1 MRKYLILLVSLFV
14 LLPVWAQDVKLTA
27 SGPGTVIL
35 GRPFQIS
42 YTANGKVADF
52 KAPAIT
58 NFDVLAG
65 PFRSESHSTQIINGN
80 VSSSV
85 SISFTLTLQAQ
96 KTGTFSIPSAS
107 VMADGTK
114 VTSTGLTIKVLPDD
128 GKGNAGQGG
137 GQSSGGQASNG
148 QSSSANISAQNI
160 FIKPIL
166 SKSSVFEQE
175 AVRLSYK
182 LYTTYDVVQFSVK
195 KVPEFNGFLK
205 QEYDKSGNTQL
216 DYENFNGRNYL
227 TAVLFEVV
235 LYPQSAGQLTID
247 KATFEAIIRVQNKQQ
262 VRSIFDDFFD
272 SYSNVSRNI
281 DVAPIKIN
289 VKPLPGGK
297 PAGYYGLVG
306 QFALNAS
313 ISANQV
319 KVNEAITLKM
329 NISGNGNM
337 KLLKNPEL
345 DFPDAFEVY
354 DPKISN
360 NFKTSTAGLTGNK
373 TIEVMFIPRHAGTY
387 EIPSTEVSFYNPAS
401 NSYKVLKTPEFS
413 VQVLKSDGSVEQ
425 NPVAANY
432 SRKEDVKQL
441 GNDIRY
447 IITKNITLK
456 KEDGQYLI
464 ISMFGWVIFFIPLLI
479 ALILFLMFKKYIKE
493 NADVVMVKNRKAN
506 RMATKR
512 LKLAQK
518 LLKEGKKERFYE
530 EVMKAVW
537 TYLSDKLNIPVAEL
551 SKENVFDVLVARKV
565 EESQILRLK
574 DILETCEF
582 ARYAPASGQKEM
594 GNLYEDTIDIITT
607 LDGLI
612 KK

>member
-1 MRKYLILLVSLFV
+1 MRKYLILWISLFV
-14 LLPVWAQDVKLTA
+14 QLSVWAQDVKLTA

-42 YTANGKVADF
+42 YTANGKVSDF

-85 SISFTLTLQAQ
+85 SISYTLTLQAQ

-107 VMADGTK
+107 VVADGEK
-114 VTSTGLTIKVLPDD
+114 VTSTGLNIKVLPDD

-137 GQSSGGQASNG
+137 GQPSGSQSSSG
-148 QSSSANISAQNI
+148 SSANISARNI

-166 SKSSVFEQE
+166 SKSTVFEQE
-175 AVRLSYK
+175 AVTLSYK

-205 QEYDKSGNTQL
+205 QEFDKSGNTQL
-216 DYENFNGRNYL
+216 DYENYNGKNYL

-247 KATFEAIIRVQNKQQ
+247 KATFEAIIRVQNRQQ

-272 SYSNVSRNI
+272 TYTNVSRNI

-289 VKPLPGGK
+289 VKALPGGK

-306 QFALNAS
+306 QFAMNAS
-313 ISANQV
+313 LSANQV

-337 KLLKNPEL
+337 KLLKNPEF

-354 DPKISN
+354 DPKINN
-360 NFKTSTAGLTGNK
+360 NFKASSAGLTGNK
-373 TIEVMFIPRHAGTY
+373 TIEVMFIPRHAGSY
-387 EIPSTEVSFYNPAS
+387 EIPSTEISFYNPAS
-401 NSYKVLKTPEFS
+401 NAYKVLKTPEFS

-447 IITKNITLK
+447 IISKNIKLK
-456 KEDGQYLI
+456 KEEGKYLI
-464 ISMFGWVIFFIPLLI
+464 NSATGWVIYFLPLLI
-479 ALILFLMFKKYIKE
+479 ALILFIIFRKYAKDH
-493 NADVVMVKNRKAN
+493 ADVVMVKNRKAN

-518 LLKEGKKERFYE
+518 LLREGNKERFYE
-530 EVMKAVW
+530 EVMKALW

-551 SKENVFDVLVARKV
+551 TKDNVAGVLIASKV
-565 EESQILRLK
+565 EEAQIVRLK

-582 ARYAPASGQKEM
+582 ARYAPASGQTEM
-594 GNLYEDTIDIITT
+594 GNLYEDAIEIITT

>member
-1 MRKYLILLVSLFV
+1 MRKYLILWISLFV
-14 LLPVWAQDVKLTA
+14 QLSVWAQDVKLTA

-42 YTANGKVADF
+42 YTANGKVSDF

-85 SISFTLTLQAQ
+85 SISYTLTLQAQ

-107 VMADGTK
+107 VVADGEK
-114 VTSTGLTIKVLPDD
+114 VTSTGLNIKVLPDD
-128 GKGNAGQGG
+128 GKGNARQGG
-137 GQSSGGQASNG
+137 GQPSGSQSSSG
-148 QSSSANISAQNI
+148 SSANISARNI

-166 SKSSVFEQE
+166 SKSTVFEQE
-175 AVRLSYK
+175 AVTLSYK

-205 QEYDKSGNTQL
+205 QEFDKSGNTQL
-216 DYENFNGRNYL
+216 DYENYNGKNYL
-227 TAVLFEVV
+227 TAVLFKVV

-247 KATFEAIIRVQNKQQ
+247 KATFEAIIRVQNRQQ

-272 SYSNVSRNI
+272 TYTNVSRNI

-289 VKPLPGGK
+289 VKALPGGK

-306 QFALNAS
+306 QFAMNAS
-313 ISANQV
+313 LSANQV

-337 KLLKNPEL
+337 KLLKNPEF

-354 DPKISN
+354 DPKINN
-360 NFKTSTAGLTGNK
+360 NFKASSAGLTGNK
-373 TIEVMFIPRHAGTY
+373 TIEVMFIPRHAGSY
-387 EIPSTEVSFYNPAS
+387 EIPSTEISYYNPAS
-401 NSYKVLKTPEFS
+401 NAYKVLKTPEFS

-432 SRKEDVKQL
+432 SHKEDVKQL

-447 IITKNITLK
+447 IISKNIKLK
-456 KEDGQYLI
+456 KEEGKYLI
-464 ISMFGWVIFFIPLLI
+464 NSATGWVIYFLPLLI
-479 ALILFLMFKKYIKE
+479 ALILFIIFRKYAKDH
-493 NADVVMVKNRKAN
+493 ADVVMVKNRKAN

-518 LLKEGKKERFYE
+518 LLREGNKERFYE
-530 EVMKAVW
+530 EVMKALW

-551 SKENVFDVLVARKV
+551 TKDNVAGVLIASKV
-565 EESQILRLK
+565 EEAQIVRLK

-582 ARYAPASGQKEM
+582 ARYAPASGQSEM
-594 GNLYEDTIDIITT
+594 GNLYEDAIEIITT